1 MTYSFIRIPLLS
13 LLLLCMSTV
22 WAAKNNEYLLT
33 EKTYKALSEAQELMS
48 SDKNR
53 AAETKLK
60 ILLGKVKPGS
70 YEMAVVQQTLGYLY
84 SSQENYKK
92 ASKLFREALDSNA
105 LPEKVSHDLRYNLG
119 QLLLADGQYKKGVAL
134 LEKWLKSEE
143 SPPNNAHVLMASAYY
158 RIQHYKDTIRHI
170 TIAIKRDKSAKEAW
184 YQILLSA
191 HIELK
196 HYKSA
201 IKVLETL
208 ITRYPYKKNY
218 WNQLAGLYLQQNKEF
233 SALAVKMLAQRLE
246 LGDSKTLMNL
256 IDMYRYL
263 HIPYKAAQMLKEG
276 MAKGVIKTNLENLN
290 DLADSWLAAKEF
302 KKAAE
307 VLKRITELDKSGQA
321 DLKYGRVLFDL
332 EQWKLATTV
341 LAKSANSLTN
351 DQAGQALLLLGM
363 AQFHLHNLQQAKA
376 SFQKATAFA
385 KQRSQA
391 ARWLQHINNQ
401 LEEQQLGEQT
411 DAKKTTG

>member
-1 MTYSFIRIPLLS
+1 MTHSFIRIPLLS

-53 AAETKLK
+53 TAETKLK
-60 ILLGKVKPGS
+60 ALLGKVKSGS

-92 ASKLFREALDSNA
+92 ASELFREALDSNA

-119 QLLLADGQYKKGVAL
+119 QLLLADGQYKKGIAL
-134 LEKWLKSEE
+134 LEKWLKVEK

-158 RIQHYKDTIRHI
+158 RIKQYKDTVRHI
-170 TIAIKRDKSAKEAW
+170 SIAIKRDKSAKEAW
-184 YQILLSA
+184 YQVLLSA

-196 HYKSA
+196 QYKSA

-233 SALAVKMLAQRLE
+233 TALSVKMLAQRLE

-263 HIPYKAAQMLKEG
+263 HIPYKSAQMLTSG
-276 MAKGVIKTNLENLN
+276 MAEGVIKTNLENLN

-332 EQWKLATTV
+332 EQWKPAVTV
-341 LAKSANSLTN
+341 LAKSANSLTDN
-351 DQAGQALLLLGM
+351 QAGQALLLLGM
-363 AQFHLHNLQQAKA
+363 AQFHLHNLQQAKIV
-376 SFQKATAFA
+376 FKKATKFS

-391 ARWLQHINNQ
+391 VRWIQHIDNQ
-401 LEEQQLGEQT
+401 LEEQQVGEQDT
-411 DAKKTTG
+411 SKTTTG